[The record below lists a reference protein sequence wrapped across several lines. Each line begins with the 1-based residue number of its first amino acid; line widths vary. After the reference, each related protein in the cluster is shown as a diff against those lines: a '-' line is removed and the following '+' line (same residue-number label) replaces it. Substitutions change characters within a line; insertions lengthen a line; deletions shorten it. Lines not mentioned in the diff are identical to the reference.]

1 MKPPAGPPKKGAA
14 APPQAEPPQ
23 AEPPTVPRFP
33 LGLDR
38 VGRGATAAA
47 PVPRQPLRPQRLLHA
62 AAQDAARQVTPSG
75 LGLDSALVR
84 QRMVQRLRAEG
95 IRCEPVFAAMTQV
108 ARHAFVDTALVGQ
121 AYEDTSLPIG
131 HGQTISKP
139 SVVARMIELLYLGEH
154 ARRHGHLGRVL
165 EVGTGCGYQTALL
178 ARLGRRV
185 VSIERLRP
193 LFDKAS
199 ANLAPWRLDAVRLV
213 HGDGML
219 GHAPQAP
226 FDSIIAAAGGE
237 ALPQAW
243 LDQLAVGGRL
253 VAPMHG
259 GPGGQV
265 LVVVDRTATGF
276 ARSQFEGVHFVPL
289 KSGVL

>member
-1 MKPPAGPPKKGAA
+1 MTRRNGPPAARFPLALDKLARSA
-14 APPQAEPPQ
+14 
-23 AEPPTVPRFP
+23 PPTVARE
-33 LGLDR
+33 
-38 VGRGATAAA
+38 
-47 PVPRQPLRPQRLLHA
+47 PLRPQQLLRQ
-62 AAQDAARQVTPSG
+62 AAQDAARQAAPSG
-75 LGLDSALVR
+75 LGMDSALVR
-84 QRMVQRLRAEG
+84 QRMVDRLRSEG
-95 IRCEPVFAAMTQV
+95 IRCEPVFAAMLQV

-139 SVVARMIELLYLGEH
+139 SVVARMIELLYEGQQS
-154 ARRHGHLGRVL
+154 RRQGHLGKVL

-178 ARLGRRV
+178 ARLAKRV

-199 ANLAPWRLDAVRLV
+199 ANLAPWRFDAVRLV
-213 HGDGML
+213 YGDGML
-219 GHAPQAP
+219 GHGPNAP

-237 ALPQAW
+237 SLPQAW

-259 GPGGQV
+259 PHGAGQV
-265 LVVVDRTATGF
+265 LVVVDRTATGWVH
-276 ARSQFEGVHFVPL
+276 AQYEAVHFVPL